1 MPPGRPFFSPRA
13 GVTAVPRNGEV
24 GHPLSFLP
32 LSFDSFVRI
41 SSDLPIRV
49 RVRVWDGHCFLF
61 PRFEIGSLSFL
72 FPELSRVRV
81 RFSSSEP
88 SSFLRSEGIEVR
100 VQPNPMSAEAPND
113 RPLSVRVS
121 VSLS

>member
-1 MPPGRPFFSPRA
+1 M
-13 GVTAVPRNGEV
+13 TAVPRNGEV

-61 PRFEIGSLSFL
+61 PESISGF
-72 FPELSRVRV
+72 RV
-81 RFSSSEP
+81 RFCHENEP
-88 SSFLRSEGIEVR
+88 SIFL
-100 VQPNPMSAEAPND
+100 
-113 RPLSVRVS
+113 
-121 VSLS
+121 